1 MGNRVVP
8 GDLHS
13 LTIFEELLKCSV
25 CFEYMNRP
33 IYQCHNGH
41 TLCASCKVRVLNKC
55 PTCRQQLGDIRCL
68 ALEKMAESLQ
78 LHCKYEEFGC
88 PEIIPY
94 YTKLMHEDSC
104 NFRPYSCPWPG
115 FPCSGF
121 GDIPLLVSHLT
132 DYHKAVMFNSCDF
145 ELGLLTEDLRENLG
159 CRCIA
164 AIINCYGKYFC
175 VQTEA
180 FFQASTP
187 ICVVFLSLI
196 GNQAEACN
204 YSYSLEIGGNG
215 RKLTF
220 EGIPRSIKESERRSL
235 ESADSL
241 IVLGSMVHSLGE
253 EKRQPKLEITGRI
266 WKSQIPVCTCVDKTG

>member
-1 MGNRVVP
+1 MGNCVVP

-13 LTIFEELLKCSV
+13 LTMFEELLKCSV
-25 CFEYMNRP
+25 CFEYMKRP

-41 TLCASCKVRVLNKC
+41 TLCSGCKARVLNKC
-55 PTCRQQLGDIRCL
+55 PTCRHQLGDIRCL
-68 ALEKMAESLQ
+68 ALEKMAESLQLHYKLQ

-115 FPCSGF
+115 FLCSAV

-132 DYHKAVMFNSCDF
+132 DYHKAVMFNSCYF
-145 ELGLLTEDLRENLG
+145 ELGFLNDLPKHLG
-159 CRCIA
+159 CRWVV

-175 VQTEA
+175 VHTGA
-180 FFQASTP
+180 FFTASTP
-187 ICVVFLSLI
+187 ISVVFLSLI

-220 EGIPRSIKESERRSL
+220 EGIPRSIRESERSL

-241 IVLGSMVHSLGE
+241 IVPGGMVHSLGG
-253 EKRQPKLEITGRI
+253 EKRQPKLEIRGRI
-266 WKSQIPVCTCVDKTG
+266 RKS

>member
-1 MGNRVVP
+1 
-8 GDLHS
+8 
-13 LTIFEELLKCSV
+13 
-25 CFEYMNRP
+25 
-33 IYQCHNGH
+33 
-41 TLCASCKVRVLNKC
+41 
-55 PTCRQQLGDIRCL
+55 
-68 ALEKMAESLQ
+68 MAESLQ

-104 NFRPYSCPWPG
+104 NFRPYSCP
-115 FPCSGF
+115 CSGWECSVV

-132 DYHKAVMFNSCDF
+132 DYHEAVMFNSCDF
-145 ELGLLTEDLRENLG
+145 ELGFLTEDLRENSG
-159 CRCIA
+159 CRWIA

-175 VQTEA
+175 VHTEA
-180 FFQASTP
+180 CFHASTP

-220 EGIPRSIKESERRSL
+220 EGIPRSIRESERRSL

-241 IVLGSMVHSLGE
+241 IVLGSMALSLGGE
-253 EKRQPKLEITGRI
+253 TREPKLEIRGRI
-266 WKSQIPVCTCVDKTG
+266 WKSQIPVCTCG